1 MSVQRTLQA
10 TPKKSYIT
18 TGDWSDYFYTYTTQT
33 NEDRSVSG
41 VWGEASA
48 VDLKAGAILRE
59 NGKKL
64 VPGVHPDVDQ
74 LYVGVYDTTTFLSGY
89 INPND
94 IVFAVFNE
102 DKPYFLPN
110 PSGYNPSTEQV
121 HGVGSAPTY
130 TFGNIRVVGGQDRE
144 SGKIIAGSDYNEK
157 YAPGFIALQNAGPT
171 GLSGENYA
179 GLYDYG
185 SGNFLAVEA
194 GSEGRGYNHSVA
206 NTGHTFVGL
215 DGYDGD
221 VYLTGLL
228 RAYNSCGV
236 ATLTAGTTGAIPLS
250 SELNLD
256 TSLVILGRQSYTG
269 TAFGVLTYTINATAH
284 TLTITSKRAN
294 NTDTETN
301 DAGTVTFLICGG
313 DNR

>member
-1 MSVQRTLQA
+1 MSVQRAQQSVQ
-10 TPKKSYIT
+10 KKSYIT
-18 TGDWSDYFYTYTTQT
+18 TGDWSDYFYTYTTKT

-64 VPGVHPDVDQ
+64 VPGVHPGVDQ

-94 IVFAVFNE
+94 IFFAVFNE

-110 PSGYNPSTEQV
+110 PTGLIPASSPDTN
-121 HGVGSAPTY
+121 GVGSAPTY
-130 TFGNIRVVGGQDRE
+130 TFGNIRVVGGQDYE

-157 YAPGFIALQNAGPT
+157 YAPGLISLQNAGPT

-185 SGNFLAVEA
+185 GGFLAVEA

-215 DGYDGD
+215 DGYSGD
-221 VYLTGLL
+221 AYLTGLL

-269 TAFGVLTYTINATAH
+269 TAFGVLTYTINEPAH

-294 NTDTETN
+294 HTDTETN